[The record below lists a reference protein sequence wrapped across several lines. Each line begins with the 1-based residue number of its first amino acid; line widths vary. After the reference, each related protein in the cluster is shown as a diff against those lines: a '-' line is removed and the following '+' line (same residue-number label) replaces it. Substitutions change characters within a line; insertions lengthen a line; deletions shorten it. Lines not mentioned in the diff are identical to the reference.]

1 LGIPFAVVFV
11 ALVIIG
17 YHLGLVKLVFFLQLA
32 ELKASGPEVIGKTLL
47 LVSDLLFQLLYLCF
61 LQLLFH
67 LLALPDVVDLR
78 IDFGLECEV
87 RVKFTH
93 LCNFVALLT
102 LKSVKHVDQ
111 TIMVQ
116 VLVGGFQF
124 ALLYLPN

>member
-1 LGIPFAVVFV
+1 MGIPFAVVFV